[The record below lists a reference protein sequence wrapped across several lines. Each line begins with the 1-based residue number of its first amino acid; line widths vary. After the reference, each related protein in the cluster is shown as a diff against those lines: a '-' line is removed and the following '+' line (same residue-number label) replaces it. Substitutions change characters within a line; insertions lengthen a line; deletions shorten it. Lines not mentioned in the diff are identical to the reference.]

1 MKKIFRK
8 IFPLILACIIVT
20 SVAVDALTF
29 IGVSR
34 VTLSDTQTSNTG
46 SLVALW
52 GTSGQGRLRA
62 RSENGLQVTAKAM
75 RVRENW
81 FDEELKTI
89 VTNQTSWTS
98 WTPYF
103 DLKTVNVGYYAR
115 IEGSQSA
122 KGQAEFEVYQ
132 L

>member
-1 MKKIFRK
+1 M
-8 IFPLILACIIVT
+8 
-20 SVAVDALTF
+20 
-29 IGVSR
+29 
-34 VTLSDTQTSNTG
+34 
-46 SLVALW
+46 W

-89 VTNQTSWTS
+89 VTNQTSWTI